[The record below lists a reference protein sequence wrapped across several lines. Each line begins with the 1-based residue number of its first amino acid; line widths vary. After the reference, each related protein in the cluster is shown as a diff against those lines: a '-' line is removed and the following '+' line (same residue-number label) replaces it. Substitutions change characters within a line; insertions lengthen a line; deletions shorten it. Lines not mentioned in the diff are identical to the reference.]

1 MLHALKTKRVYLPAE
16 AGDGFRALVDRLWPR
31 GLSREKA
38 ALDLWDK
45 AVAPSAALRTWFA
58 HDPARFAAFRSDYL
72 AELAG
77 NPAAAAFAELCRER
91 LKEGDVTLLF
101 GAKDPDHNQAVVLKE
116 WLLSELGAER

>member
-1 MLHALKTKRVYLPAE
+1 MLHVVKTKRVYLPAE
-16 AGDGFRALVDRLWPR
+16 TNDGFRALVDPLWPR
-31 GLSREKA
+31 GLSKEKA

-45 AVAPSAALRTWFA
+45 EVAPSAALRTWFA
-58 HDPARFAAFRSDYL
+58 HDPARFAKFRADYL

-77 NPAAAAFAELCRER
+77 SPAAAAFAKLCRER

-101 GAKDPDHNQAVVLKE
+101 GAKDADRNQAVVLKE